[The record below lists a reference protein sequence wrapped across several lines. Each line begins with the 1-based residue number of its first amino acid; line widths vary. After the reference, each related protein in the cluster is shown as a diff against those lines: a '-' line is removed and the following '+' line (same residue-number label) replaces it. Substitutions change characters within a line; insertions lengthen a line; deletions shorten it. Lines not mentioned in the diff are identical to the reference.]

1 MRKILIVVVVVAA
14 IGLFVWGRVGSSGGK
29 TTCEKFAAMNSQTG
43 LLASPN
49 DAQSSAIRRML
60 SDHNKSTDDLNVTLA
75 YGQIIAYC
83 NIYAGHSGGN
93 QQQPIENIP
102 GLR

>member
-1 MRKILIVVVVVAA
+1 MRKIAIAVVVIAL
-14 IGLFVWGRVGSSGGK
+14 GLYIWGRVGSPAGK
-29 TTCEKFAAMNSQTG
+29 TTCEKFATMNSQTG
-43 LLASPN
+43 LLVTPN

-60 SDHNKSTDDLNVTLA
+60 GDHQKSASSINVELA
-75 YGQIIAYC
+75 YAQIIAYC
-83 NIYAGHSGGN
+83 NIYGGHSGTN